1 VGVSGDD
8 VVPRPGVMMR
18 DLVEFVAATYH
29 FLVKPTIPSGIA
41 PFTVP
46 NYVFQSGQFVL
57 GENKWPIVQLAII
70 PNGDIVT
77 AEDTDAADKIMDD
90 FMTRLDETFGY
101 RFATA
106 EKRRVYQS
114 NLVVEFNPGL
124 SEKIDSF
131 KRDRSY
137 FESASIRP
145 APFSLKRLAF
155 GWGDVQQTPTLA
167 TINDVENTDFT
178 IERRSGEPYSRNRF
192 FCSAPMRTSGHI
204 RILHEI
210 EAALS

>member
-1 VGVSGDD
+1 LKVVLETHGTVGVGVSCDD

-18 DLVEFVAATYH
+18 DLIEFVAATYQ

-41 PFTVP
+41 PFMAP
-46 NYVFQSGQFVL
+46 NYVVL

-114 NLVVEFNPGL
+114 NLVVRFNPGL

-137 FESASIRP
+137 FEKC
-145 APFSLKRLAF
+145 L
-155 GWGDVQQTPTLA
+155 
-167 TINDVENTDFT
+167 
-178 IERRSGEPYSRNRF
+178 Y
-192 FCSAPMRTSGHI
+192 
-204 RILHEI
+204 
-210 EAALS
+210 